1 MLVIEVEEIKKMK
14 LKGKYNIY
22 IYIYITER
30 IELSSWIGDELLFFS
45 IKIVF
50 LFFKKKKIISSI

>member
-14 LKGKYNIY
+14 LKGKYN